1 MRNIKLYSTVLSTI
15 FVAGLANS
23 EPQVT
28 GKITHEAASYTRS
41 GANIGTTT
49 SHDKDTFKSE
59 TSARV
64 YIDGDLEDERGST
77 YHVELQGYH
86 NGEAVSGLD
95 GSESYTQ
102 RDPLRELYVDT
113 TVNDWNLRLGKQ
125 QVVWGTA
132 DGMKLLD
139 IINPTDYT
147 EMVQNQMED
156 SRIPVWMINAEK
168 SLDDGGSFQFV
179 ASNPRENIFTG
190 LDRNISTARR
200 ANASWSA
207 GGTDTTRS
215 AGYME
220 GSPFVLKGVNSI
232 TGKTDG
238 FLNIVPDLASVAGGF
253 YGTFGTKKD
262 SNCTAYNDTKNLVG
276 ACRDGND
283 NAFDATDMGRLST
296 FTHFSVGTFAQ
307 MAEGTGAA
315 GTVTGNFYQFP
326 TLQGIGDGSAILD
339 AFTSPAYD
347 TNLNNATSAS
357 TWGSTKDSTFE
368 YMANASFAT
377 FDAFVDAGSQYKYDM
392 PDDTDLDY
400 AMRYNNT
407 TEDGT
412 NYSLVASYNYDKN
425 PIIDLDWRG
434 TSGEL
439 LTTSSSQATY
449 GGLTAV
455 TLTLADSS
463 GNRYGG
469 YVGGGTSAGAATLR
483 FTQRLQR
490 TKNLG
495 GAFSHNIDTE
505 ALGPVV
511 IRGEAL
517 YQKDVKTPVM
527 DLGALSVGDL
537 PAALQMVEGDRFK
550 YVLGV
555 DITALTNMMVSLQF
569 IQDRDL
575 DYIDET
581 KTYVL
586 SSGSNSNF
594 SGKRFR
600 TDYSTM
606 SLKNGFNK
614 AEKNK
619 EFVSVY
625 LSKPFGESGQHRWNN
640 ITMLEENGGRWNRLD
655 VEYTIDDN
663 TIATAEFNK
672 YWGDANTQFGQLK
685 NSSNVQ
691 LGVKYSF

>member
-1 MRNIKLYSTVLSTI
+1 
-15 FVAGLANS
+15 
-23 EPQVT
+23 
-28 GKITHEAASYTRS
+28 
-41 GANIGTTT
+41 
-49 SHDKDTFKSE
+49 
-59 TSARV
+59 
-64 YIDGDLEDERGST
+64 
-77 YHVELQGYH
+77 
-86 NGEAVSGLD
+86 
-95 GSESYTQ
+95 
-102 RDPLRELYVDT
+102 
-113 TVNDWNLRLGKQ
+113 
-125 QVVWGTA
+125 
-132 DGMKLLD
+132 
-139 IINPTDYT
+139 
-147 EMVQNQMED
+147 
-156 SRIPVWMINAEK
+156 
-168 SLDDGGSFQFV
+168 
-179 ASNPRENIFTG
+179 
-190 LDRNISTARR
+190 
-200 ANASWSA
+200 
-207 GGTDTTRS
+207 
-215 AGYME
+215 
-220 GSPFVLKGVNSI
+220 
-232 TGKTDG
+232 
-238 FLNIVPDLASVAGGF
+238 
-253 YGTFGTKKD
+253 
-262 SNCTAYNDTKNLVG
+262 
-276 ACRDGND
+276 
-283 NAFDATDMGRLST
+283 
-296 FTHFSVGTFAQ
+296 
-307 MAEGTGAA
+307 
-315 GTVTGNFYQFP
+315 
-326 TLQGIGDGSAILD
+326 
-339 AFTSPAYD
+339 
-347 TNLNNATSAS
+347 
-357 TWGSTKDSTFE
+357 
-368 YMANASFAT
+368 
-377 FDAFVDAGSQYKYDM
+377 
-392 PDDTDLDY
+392 
-400 AMRYNNT
+400 MRYNNT

-434 TSGEL
+434 TSGDL
-439 LTTSSSQATY
+439 LTTSSSQTTS

-586 SSGSNSNF
+586 SNGSNSNF

-663 TIATAEFNK
+663 TIATAELNK